1 MPPLLA
7 VVLLVVLHPHGARGA
22 DELLLEGKGTMSA
35 LQCAKVRR
43 ARTRTLCRRTLISC
57 HPSLAAGF
65 FLRCISS
72 PYRSLCGRVV
82 WENGVGVTNTNGRSN
97 GRRRRYQRALKWRAL
112 LVASTESKHELRA
125 A

>member
-43 ARTRTLCRRTLISC
+43 ARTRTLCSPYTHLMPPVSRRRFFSSVHIVAV
-57 HPSLAAGF
+57 SLAPWTRLGE
-65 FLRCISS
+65 R
-72 PYRSLCGRVV
+72 
-82 WENGVGVTNTNGRSN
+82 
-97 GRRRRYQRALKWRAL
+97 GRR
-112 LVASTESKHELRA
+112 H
-125 A
+125 